1 VYMNILT
8 LRFMRSVVGGP
19 GGANHSVLCGGGEG
33 CSYYARDVGVLRSC
47 MPSSVVWCLV
57 PASVVISLKACG
69 E

>member
-1 VYMNILT
+1 
-8 LRFMRSVVGGP
+8 VGGP